1 MGDQQHR
8 HRAPS
13 SSAPTS
19 SAGSGSASGLGE
31 RRRHYRVQ
39 RTVNALFHVG
49 IMTIRGMVQ
58 DLSLGGLR
66 MRVSEGAACP
76 IAGCYGYIEIHL
88 ATGWHRLRVKVV
100 RSEFDE
106 LAVRFSE
113 ITPAVED
120 AIEDEV
126 VASIEASRK
135 PHIVVLDPMPD
146 RRHRICES
154 LRTAGCDPVEASTP
168 LEAIALVERE
178 CGGIRGMTISESLTQ
193 TRADELWEYVSQS
206 NPEINI
212 RLIAEGTRDLSLD
225 DAGLDDD
232 LAPPPGPPVIAA
244 DDDALLD
251 LALRDFAADAMRT
264 LQLVENEG
272 NGRAMIGMTGLGISR
287 ES

>member
-8 HRAPS
+8 HRAP
-13 SSAPTS
+13 T
-19 SAGSGSASGLGE
+19 GDGSAQSSGASLAGGPTGSPTE

-49 IMTIRGMVQ
+49 IMTIRGMVL

-76 IAGCYGYIEIHL
+76 IAGCYGFIEIHL
-88 ATGWHRLRVKVV
+88 ANGWHRLRVRVV
-100 RSEFDE
+100 RSEYDE
-106 LAVRFSE
+106 LAVRFAE

-146 RRHRICES
+146 RRQRICES

-206 NPEINI
+206 NPEIHI

-225 DAGLDDD
+225 AAGLDDD
-232 LAPPPGPPVIAA
+232 LAPPPGPPIIVA
-244 DDDALLD
+244 DDDHLLD
-251 LALRDFAADAMRT
+251 LALRDFAADAVRT
-264 LQLVENEG
+264 LKLVEHEG
-272 NGRAMIGMTGLGISR
+272 R